1 MGLGFAML
9 RTIFSEAKLG
19 MAIGLVATTVAVS
32 SSLGPAVSG
41 AILSFASWRAVFG
54 LLAALSLIAL
64 CMGWFALPNTP
75 PTTSHF
81 DLLGSMMEAVP
92 RAGSA
97 GFSCRSVCGPRVFP
111 VHSCIDLCLHGAKP
125 RIHFAAFLPVV
136 RGRNDGM
143 ADGADPECLAGR
155 DRDHGALRLA
165 LCGIGFALFQTP
177 NNRLI
182 MLSAPQDRSAA
193 ASGTLSLARQV
204 GRACGTAV
212 AALVLLQSPTP
223 SLSALLIAAAVA
235 ALGEMR

>member
-81 DLLGSMMEAVP
+81 DLLGSMMVILMFGALLVAINGLA
-92 RAGSA
+92 AGGGPKGRKRRFFLSICLRPPC
-97 GFSCRSVCGPRVFP
+97 FPCPFLHRSVPSRRKASDSFCCLFTCCTGP
-111 VHSCIDLCLHGAKP
+111 
-125 RIHFAAFLPVV
+125 
-136 RGRNDGM
+136 
-143 ADGADPECLAGR
+143 E
-155 DRDHGALRLA
+155 
-165 LCGIGFALFQTP
+165 
-177 NNRLI
+177 
-182 MLSAPQDRSAA
+182 
-193 ASGTLSLARQV
+193 
-204 GRACGTAV
+204 
-212 AALVLLQSPTP
+212 
-223 SLSALLIAAAVA
+223 
-235 ALGEMR
+235 